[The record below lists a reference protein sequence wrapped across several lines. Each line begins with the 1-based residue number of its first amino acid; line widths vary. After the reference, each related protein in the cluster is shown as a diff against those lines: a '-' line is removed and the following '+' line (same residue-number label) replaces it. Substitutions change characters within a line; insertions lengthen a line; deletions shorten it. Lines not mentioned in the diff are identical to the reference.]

1 MNHSD
6 KNRVTR
12 TYVKIDFS
20 PAWELNEKVINKI
33 FFTEDKTTRHNQEE
47 KDPKQFT
54 RFSYKQLIKGTLYFR
69 GKVLSQV
76 EDVGYNNVNEIINEL
91 MSRIPE
97 TIPSKTLVQIRIENK
112 DKNETQDYTRE
123 VK

>member
-1 MNHSD
+1 MLRKLD
-6 KNRVTR
+6 
-12 TYVKIDFS
+12 
-20 PAWELNEKVINKI
+20 
-33 FFTEDKTTRHNQEE
+33 
-47 KDPKQFT
+47 
-54 RFSYKQLIKGTLYFR
+54 FR
-69 GKVLSQV
+69 GKVLAQV
-76 EDVGYNNVNEIINEL
+76 EDVGYNNVNEIIKEL

>member
-1 MNHSD
+1 MFNS
-6 KNRVTR
+6 N
-12 TYVKIDFS
+12 
-20 PAWELNEKVINKI
+20 
-33 FFTEDKTTRHNQEE
+33 
-47 KDPKQFT
+47 
-54 RFSYKQLIKGTLYFR
+54 LIHFLKW
-69 GKVLSQV
+69 SH
-76 EDVGYNNVNEIINEL
+76 VNEIIKEL

>member
-1 MNHSD
+1 M
-6 KNRVTR
+6 
-12 TYVKIDFS
+12 
-20 PAWELNEKVINKI
+20 INKI

-47 KDPKQFT
+47 KDSRQFT

-69 GKVLSQV
+69 GKVLAKV